1 MVMVKHDPYVALA
14 RSAIAAYVSAGRR
27 ISPPPDLPPE
37 LASLRRGVFVSI
49 KKGGALRGCIGTYEP
64 SEENLAAE
72 VIANAIRAATK
83 DPRFPPV
90 RREELPELEIA
101 VDVLSP
107 IEPCTA
113 ADLDPKRYG
122 VIVEHGWRRGLLLPD
137 LPTVD
142 TVEDQLRIARMKA
155 GLSLDEPCQLWR
167 FTVERHTE

>member
-1 MVMVKHDPYVALA
+1 MVKHDPYVALA